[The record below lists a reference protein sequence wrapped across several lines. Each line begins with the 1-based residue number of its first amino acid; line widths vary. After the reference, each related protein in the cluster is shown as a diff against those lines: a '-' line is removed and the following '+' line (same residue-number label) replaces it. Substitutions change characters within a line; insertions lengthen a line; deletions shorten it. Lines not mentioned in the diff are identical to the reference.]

1 MSSQAAIE
9 PVGSF
14 RPVEQFNERNEM
26 SKNDQ
31 KAQER
36 LAKHEPK
43 VPAPDRG
50 GGVLETKQVDRAIK
64 DALEDD
70 EVRETLRLHHRDK
83 RP

>member
-1 MSSQAAIE
+1 
-9 PVGSF
+9 
-14 RPVEQFNERNEM
+14 M

-31 KAQER
+31 RAQEH

-50 GGVLETKQVDRAIK
+50 AGVLERKQADRAIK

-70 EVRETLRLHHRDK
+70 DVREAVRLHHRGK